1 MIYNPNYPFNQPQVN
16 NQFQNQQ
23 MFPTRNFLTPQE
35 TIFIP
40 VHSDLEVINHP
51 VAPGNSLYFKHE
63 TEPRIYIKSMGL
75 SQFDTPKITR
85 YKLVEE
91 PMDSANSTSNTTQE
105 EPKEQPKYVLF
116 DDLKPTFDEIDRLH
130 KEIAELREQI
140 KAKEIVEKPQ
150 VAPTTTKATKPST
163 KEK

>member
-1 MIYNPNYPFNQPQVN
+1 MIYNPNFPYNQQPMN
-16 NQFQNQQ
+16 NQFQNQP
-23 MFPTRNFLTPQE
+23 MISRNYMTPQE

-51 VAPGNSLYFKHE
+51 VAPGNSVYFKHE
-63 TEPRIYIKSMGL
+63 TEPKIYIKSMGL
-75 SQFDTPKITR
+75 SQFDTPKVIKYR
-85 YKLVEE
+85 LEEESLVVN
-91 PMDSANSTSNTTQE
+91 ANTTDNSAE
-105 EPKEQPKYVLF
+105 TKPKEQPKYVLF

-140 KAKEIVEKPQ
+140 KATEVVEKVQ
-150 VAPTTTKATKPST
+150 PTSNRTTKSTSST